1 MLRSSPILLID
12 DSSNTPAQL
21 GQTLALSRLLIEQ
34 EILFKQ
40 MVQYSTCTLYII
52 VKTFLV

>member
-1 MLRSSPILLID
+1 MAMLRSSPILLIV

-40 MVQYSTCTLYII
+40 MVQYKYII
-52 VKTFLV
+52 VLTFLV